1 MFDSALDDGELERL
15 LREDAPYGDLTTGA
29 LGIGALPGMISF
41 AARAAMTV
49 CGNAG
54 NAAAYAATGVDI
66 LVTSAPYL
74 AAPGDVKVALAA

>member
-41 AARAAMTV
+41 AARAAGGV
-49 CGNAG
+49 NAG

-66 LVTSAPYL
+66 LVTSAPYF
-74 AAPGDVKVALAA
+74 AAPGDVKVVLAA